1 MASDEYASALVPFGP
16 PSRAKDHVRCP
27 HRLRR
32 HSVPGADL
40 AVVPEQATGLLLYL
54 AGVPDPRDRRGLRH
68 ELVGVLAVAVCA
80 VLAGARSFTA
90 IGEWAADA
98 PARVLRSLNM
108 RPDPLTGLVTAP
120 DEATVRRVLTAI
132 DADALD
138 AAVGAWL
145 QDLAPVASAAP
156 TGPVG
161 GRRPR
166 PG

>member
-1 MASDEYASALVPFGP
+1 M
-16 PSRAKDHVRCP
+16 
-27 HRLRR
+27 
-32 HSVPGADL
+32 
-40 AVVPEQATGLLLYL
+40 VPEQATGLLLYL

-145 QDLAPVASAAP
+145 QDLAPVASAARVSRVAWNFGDDPCELYAAVP
-156 TGPVG
+156 TVS
-161 GRRPR
+161 GRWAASGWVCRCSAVTS
-166 PG
+166 